1 MKAWLFIFILVVA
14 GILSIL
20 RLLCRIKS
28 IKKGKEKKVREEYAA
43 ESVALLLFLAMDR
56 NTLRILVLGLSG
68 RYLSHPQGRIRSDS
82 NCGYY

>member
-43 ESVALLLFLAMDR
+43 ESVALLLFLAMDIVTVIG
-56 NTLRILVLGLSG
+56 TLYEYSLWAFLGD
-68 RYLSHPQGRIRSDS
+68 HFHIRK
-82 NCGYY
+82 

>member
-43 ESVALLLFLAMDR
+43 ESVALLLFLAMDIVTVIG
-56 NTLRILVLGLSG
+56 TLYEYSFWDFL
-68 RYLSHPQGRIRSDS
+68 
-82 NCGYY
+82 